1 MARMEILK
9 VKNGKLSVDGL
20 GKTLNAL
27 MAGEVVMH
35 ATETCYG
42 LAVDIFNEDALK
54 KLYALKK
61 MSLDK
66 PVSIM
71 VSGLDEAQ
79 KYAEFNEVALSLAKK
94 FWPGPVT
101 LVLPRK
107 DSLPEFL
114 NAGHAT
120 VGLRCP
126 DHAVSQLLVKK
137 YGGPLSTT
145 SANISGVPQV
155 YCIEDYEPQLAEL
168 NKSGSELLEPAFAL
182 DEGKIAENLPST
194 IIGFKDGK
202 SFIIREGDMVKEVK
216 VFLQL

>member
-9 VKNGKLSVDGL
+9 VKNGKLSASGL
-20 GKTLNAL
+20 EKTLNAL
-27 MAGEVVMH
+27 MAGEVIMH

-42 LAVDIFNEDALK
+42 LAVDIFNEDALIR
-54 KLYALKK
+54 LYALKK
-61 MSLDK
+61 MALDK

-71 VSGLDEAQ
+71 VSSLDEAQ
-79 KYAEFNEVALSLAKK
+79 KYAEFNEVALKLANT

-107 DSLPEFL
+107 KSLPDFL
-114 NAGHAT
+114 NAGHVT

-155 YCIEDYEPQLAEL
+155 YCVEDYEPQLAEL
-168 NKSGSELLEPAFAL
+168 NKSGSELLEPAFVL
-182 DEGKIAENLPST
+182 DEGKIAEHLPST
-194 IIGFKDGK
+194 IIGFENGQPK
-202 SFIIREGDMVKEVK
+202 IIREGDMVKEVK
-216 VFLQL
+216 VYLGL